1 MKMRLF
7 TPGPLNTSNR
17 VRTALNYDLGSREP
31 HFKKTLEQTRNKIL
45 ELSGLDPEKYTSV
58 LLPGSGTNMLEA
70 SLRLMKQNRK
80 RLLIITN
87 GAYGERLGL
96 IAKSIGLDY
105 EIQRHP
111 ELEAVNWSRVEDSIE
126 LSGNYTSLAMVHC
139 ETSTGQL
146 NDLAKLRD
154 IANEHQLDIY
164 LDGMSSFAGVAFDY
178 SSLPLAILVSSS
190 NKCLHGIPGFGLAL
204 LNKGLVEEQSEPAG
218 SVALDLKSHWKSQKA
233 KSEFLFTPPT
243 HALVALLEA
252 IHELEES
259 GGISQRASL
268 YSERCEYITAHMTRL
283 GFTPLLAPEL
293 RSNIIT
299 AYEERTDVTFP
310 ELYEGLCR
318 EDCVIYPGKASDTAS
333 FRIGNI
339 GDLTT
344 GDLEHLV
351 TTITRI
357 IHQKT

>member
-7 TPGPLNTSNR
+7 TPGPLNTSDR
-17 VRTALNYDLGSREP
+17 VRSALNHDLGSREP
-31 HFKKTLEQTRNKIL
+31 HFKKILQQTRTKIL
-45 ELSGLDPEKYTSV
+45 ELSGLNPERYTSV

-70 SLRLMKQNRK
+70 SLRLMKQNQK
-80 RLLIITN
+80 RLLIIAN

-96 IAKSIGLDY
+96 IAESIGLDY

-111 ELEAVNWSRVEDSIE
+111 ELEAINWSRVEDSIA

-154 IANEHQLDIY
+154 IADEHHLDIY
-164 LDGMSSFAGVAFDY
+164 LDGMSSFAGVPFDY
-178 SSLPLAILVSSS
+178 SSLPLAVLVSSS

-204 LNKGLVEEQSEPAG
+204 LNKGLLEEHVKPAG
-218 SVALDLKSHWKSQKA
+218 SIALDLTSHWRNQND

-252 IHELEES
+252 IQELEES
-259 GGISQRASL
+259 GGISQRASR
-268 YSERCEYITAHMTRL
+268 YTERCEYITARMTRL
-283 GFTPLLAPEL
+283 GFTPLLATEL

-299 AYEERTDVTFP
+299 TYEERDDVSFSN
-310 ELYEGLCR
+310 LYEGLCR
-318 EDCVIYPGKASDTAS
+318 EGCVIYPGKASDTAS

-339 GDLTT
+339 GDLTM

-351 TTITRI
+351 ATISEI
-357 IHQKT
+357 IHQNT